1 LRAGSGVGDYDRS
14 NEDPALGDLADWTPY
29 LQNRSKLTLNDVLH
43 FYVQN
48 SQLAGQALLRN
59 APMEF
64 QGMSLTDADIANLV
78 AFLKTLT
85 ESYADT

>member
-1 LRAGSGVGDYDRS
+1 M
-14 NEDPALGDLADWTPY
+14 
-29 LQNRSKLTLNDVLH
+29 LNDVLH

-78 AFLKTLT
+78 
-85 ESYADT
+85 ESSRHLPKATPIRRPASTQRKYRQKSHP